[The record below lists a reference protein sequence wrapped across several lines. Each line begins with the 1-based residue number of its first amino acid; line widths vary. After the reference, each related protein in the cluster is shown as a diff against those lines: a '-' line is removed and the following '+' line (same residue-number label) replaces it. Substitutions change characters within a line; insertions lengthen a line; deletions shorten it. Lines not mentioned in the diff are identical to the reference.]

1 MTTRLLAGFF
11 MSSHDAA
18 NLAAYPQATKNPP
31 RGGFVVNSTLLIG

>member
-18 NLAAYPQATKNPP
+18 NFAAPSQATKNPP
-31 RGGFVVNSTLLIG
+31 RGGFIVNSRLLIG